1 MKKAIFAVMLAASL
15 AACATTQDTN
25 TYTFDKRHTDAV
37 QVARD
42 VNQCKFET
50 SMRHRVMNPQAEG
63 LLAECMTL
71 KGYDMVATK

>member
-1 MKKAIFAVMLAASL
+1 MKKTILAFMLAASL

-25 TYTFDKRHTDAV
+25 TYIFDKRHTGTV
-37 QVARD
+37 QVAQD

-50 SMRHRVMNPQAEG
+50 SMRHRVKNPRAEG
-63 LLAECMTL
+63 LMVECMTL